1 MTKVMTQQSP
11 HEEVVLMQ
19 RIAARDQTALAEFYD
34 RFGGLIYGMTLRV
47 LRNQI
52 LAEEAMQDTLMKVWN
67 LATRWDPD
75 RSKLVSWL
83 LTLSRYTAIDRLRKE
98 QRQSPWTAI
107 ALEDLLNLI
116 SQTRGVEQSWW
127 DDRNQIKQ
135 LIQRLPPEQVEAIDL
150 AFFRGMTHTEI
161 AEYLEQPLGTIKS
174 RIRHGLMMLKELWLQ
189 AEQ

>member
-1 MTKVMTQQSP
+1 VTRVMTQESP
-11 HEEVVLMQ
+11 PEEVDLMQ
-19 RIAARDQTALAEFYD
+19 RIAARDQMALAEFYD
-34 RFGGLIYGMTLRV
+34 RFGDLIYGMTLRV
-47 LRNQI
+47 LQNQT

-67 LATRWDPD
+67 LAARWEPE

-83 LTLSRYTAIDRLRKE
+83 LTLARYTAIDRLRKE

-107 ALEDLLNLI
+107 GLEDLLNLI

-127 DDRNQIKQ
+127 DDRHQIEQ

-150 AFFRGMTHTEI
+150 AFFRGMTHVEI
-161 AEYLEQPLGTIKS
+161 ADHLKQPLGTIKS

-189 AEQ
+189 AEK

>member
-1 MTKVMTQQSP
+1 MTQQSP
-11 HEEVVLMQ
+11 PEEVVLMQ

-47 LRNQI
+47 LQNQT
-52 LAEEAMQDTLMKVWN
+52 LAEEAMQDTLMKVWT

-107 ALEDLLNLI
+107 GLEDLLNLI
-116 SQTRGVEQSWW
+116 SQTRGVEQGWW
-127 DDRNQIKQ
+127 DDQNQIKQ
-135 LIQRLPPEQVEAIDL
+135 LIQQLPPEQVEAIDL
-150 AFFRGMTHTEI
+150 AFFRGMTHVEI

-189 AEQ
+189 AEK

>member
-1 MTKVMTQQSP
+1 MTRVMTQESP
-11 HEEVVLMQ
+11 PEEVDLMQ
-19 RIAARDQTALAEFYD
+19 RIAARDQMALAEFYD
-34 RFGGLIYGMTLRV
+34 RFGDLIYGMTLRV
-47 LRNQI
+47 LQNQT

-67 LATRWDPD
+67 LAARWEPE

-83 LTLSRYTAIDRLRKE
+83 LTLARYTAIDRLRKE

-107 ALEDLLNLI
+107 GLEDLLNLI

-127 DDRNQIKQ
+127 DDRHQIEQ

-150 AFFRGMTHTEI
+150 AFFRGMTHVEI
-161 AEYLEQPLGTIKS
+161 ADHLKQPLGTIKS

-189 AEQ
+189 AEK